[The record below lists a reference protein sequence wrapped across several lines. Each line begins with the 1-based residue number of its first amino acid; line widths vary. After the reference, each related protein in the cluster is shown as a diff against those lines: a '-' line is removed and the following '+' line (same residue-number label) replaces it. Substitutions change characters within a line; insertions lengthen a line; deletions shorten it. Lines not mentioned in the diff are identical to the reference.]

1 MLLTGQVQNLGLP
14 RASAYALARTFCRK
28 RHITIAA
35 RYSIV
40 FGISS
45 SSSSS
50 SCKALFCLEFK
61 SSAKGTSI
69 SALQN
74 IKAKR

>member
-14 RASAYALARTFCRK
+14 RASAYALAKSFCRK

-45 SSSSS
+45 NS

-74 IKAKR
+74 VKVKR

>member
-1 MLLTGQVQNLGLP
+1 M
-14 RASAYALARTFCRK
+14 
-28 RHITIAA
+28 AA

-40 FGISS
+40 YGISS
-45 SSSSS
+45 SSSWKTL
-50 SCKALFCLEFK
+50 CCLEFK

-74 IKAKR
+74 IKIKRCNYNVYTFKQDKYIM